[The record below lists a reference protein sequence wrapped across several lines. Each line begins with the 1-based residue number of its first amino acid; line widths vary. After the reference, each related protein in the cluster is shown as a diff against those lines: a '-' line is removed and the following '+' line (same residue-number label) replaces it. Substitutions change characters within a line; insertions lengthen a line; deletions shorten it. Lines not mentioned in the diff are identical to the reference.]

1 MTVAELEERMT
12 EQEFRSWYAFFLLEQ
27 EEIPGNK

>member
-1 MTVAELEERMT
+1 MTVAELEGRMT

-27 EEIPGNK
+27 EDLNNG

>member
-12 EQEFRSWYAFFLLEQ
+12 EQEFREWYAFFLLEQ
-27 EEIPGNK
+27 EDSENLR

>member
-27 EEIPGNK
+27 EDLKDG

>member
-12 EQEFRSWYAFFLLEQ
+12 EQEFREWYAFLLIEQ
-27 EEIPGNK
+27 EDTKNG